1 MFLVNHMNKKLAKF
15 ALNFR
20 YSFRP
25 GKPVLIWR
33 LVKIVLKSWFVKYKG
48 LRYVDFSLDF
58 ACNLKC
64 EHCFATALEDN
75 DGARPKMT
83 VKDYARVAEQS
94 MELGAVN
101 FSFQGG
107 ETLMVKNLEEIISAC
122 KPWRN
127 VISVTTNG
135 TLLTKE
141 RAIKLRRLGVDIVT
155 ISLDSSIASEHDK
168 FRGGEAGVFDKAMR
182 AIRNA
187 LDAGLNVTLGS
198 VVTHDSLYSEGI
210 NGLFDLAKKLKIIL
224 VLIMPVPAGN
234 WAGDKKILLTKDD
247 LDYVKNLTESTPY
260 IRTDFQSNFGDY
272 GCGAAKEILYLTPY
286 GDTLTCPFLHI
297 GFGNVL
303 AEPVSVIRDRA
314 LALPQFAGYHQKCLA
329 STDEEFIEK
338 YLSKTFHAEKSPM
351 PWDEVFRDS
360 PTSSKSPAGAKI
372 KKSEVQTGL

>member
-1 MFLVNHMNKKLAKF
+1 MNKKLSRF

-25 GKPVLIWR
+25 GKPALIWR
-33 LVKIVLKSWFVKYKG
+33 LVKIVLKSWFGKYEG

-83 VKDYARVAEQS
+83 VEDYARVAKES
-94 MELGAVN
+94 MALGAVN

-122 KPWRN
+122 NPWRN

-135 TLLTKE
+135 TLLTKQ

-155 ISLDSSIASEHDK
+155 ISLDSSIAEEHDK
-168 FRGGEAGVFDKAMR
+168 FRGGEAGVFEKAMR
-182 AIRNA
+182 AIHNA
-187 LDAGLNVTLGS
+187 LNAGLNVTLGS

-210 NGLFDLAKKLKIIL
+210 NGLFSLAKKLKVIL

-234 WAGDKKILLTKDD
+234 WAGDKKILLTQAD
-247 LDYVKNLTESTPY
+247 LDYIKNLTESTPY

-303 AEPVSVIRDRA
+303 DEPVSVIRDRA

-338 YLSKTFHAEKSPM
+338 YLSKTFHAKKSPM

-360 PTSSKSPAGAKI
+360 PAVAKTE
-372 KKSEVQTGL
+372 KSEVQTGL